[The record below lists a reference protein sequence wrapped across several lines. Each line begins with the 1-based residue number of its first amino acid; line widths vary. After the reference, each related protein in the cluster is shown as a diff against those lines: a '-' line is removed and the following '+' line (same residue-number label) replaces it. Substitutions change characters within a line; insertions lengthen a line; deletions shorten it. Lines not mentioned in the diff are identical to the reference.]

1 MQKQRLLLLLVMPYT
16 TILGGN
22 VIVTLTEDE
31 SKEIRM
37 AAAMNTKPIA
47 GKTMGECFQLTLIE
61 MVLAKI
67 RKKNGITD

>member
-1 MQKQRLLLLLVMPYT
+1 MIT
-16 TILGGN
+16 
-22 VIVTLTEDE
+22 TLTEEE

>member
-1 MQKQRLLLLLVMPYT
+1 MIT
-16 TILGGN
+16 
-22 VIVTLTEDE
+22 TLTEE
-31 SKEIRM
+31 ENKSIRM

-67 RKKNGITD
+67 REKNDRTN

>member
-1 MQKQRLLLLLVMPYT
+1 MVMPYT

-67 RKKNGITD
+67 RKKNGIAD